1 MLRLLQ
7 IRREDDA
14 LTLVNTPSQTRLRKA
29 ERIAVSR
36 LFLDGEVYA
45 DDVQN
50 SSQTSVTLS

>member
-29 ERIAVSR
+29 ERIAVSG
-36 LFLDGEVYA
+36 LFLDDEVYA

-50 SSQTSVTLS
+50 SSQTFVTSS